1 MDFEDYPS
9 FDRDPKDM
17 FKQSLGYK
25 RWLFNEDRLQCTTF
39 VSSWHLHSFTNADAI
54 TLKKNSEIHTMETV
68 IVSLN
73 P

>member
-39 VSSWHLHSFTNADAI
+39 V
-54 TLKKNSEIHTMETV
+54 
-68 IVSLN
+68 
-73 P
+73 